1 MNLGTNAAYA
11 MRENGGH
18 LEIALRDI
26 EFYPDSQPPHPD
38 LAPGAYVELSV
49 KDTGCGM
56 DAETRNRIFEPFF
69 TTKERGQ
76 GTGLGLAV
84 VHGIVQ
90 SLGGAIT
97 VSSEP
102 GRGSTFTVFLPKVTH
117 EERAQ
122 PEMAGEIAGGKERD
136 SLCR

>member
-1 MNLGTNAAYA
+1 
-11 MRENGGH
+11 
-18 LEIALRDI
+18 
-26 EFYPDSQPPHPD
+26 
-38 LAPGAYVELSV
+38 
-49 KDTGCGM
+49 M
-56 DAETRNRIFEPFF
+56 DAETKDRIFEPFF

-102 GRGSTFTVFLPKVTH
+102 GKGSAFTVFLPKAA
-117 EERAQ
+117 RYQKAQ
-122 PEMAGEIAGGKERD
+122 SEMTGEITGGKECD